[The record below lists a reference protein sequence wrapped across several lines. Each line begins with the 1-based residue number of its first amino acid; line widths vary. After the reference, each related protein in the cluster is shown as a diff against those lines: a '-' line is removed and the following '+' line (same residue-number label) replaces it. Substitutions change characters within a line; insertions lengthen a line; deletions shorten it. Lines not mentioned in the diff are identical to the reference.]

1 MVRELTP
8 GEERRLLTQEQ
19 VDALP
24 NGTVVYVKWTGGNGP
39 HMYIIR
45 QHNGKAYALTEREI
59 REGGGFIPASDRRID
74 PVGSHRAQTRVFLP
88 VDQEADQC
96 SD

>member
-59 REGGGFIPASDRRID
+59 REGGGFIPASDRTNRSSWFPSRTD
-74 PVGSHRAQTRVFLP
+74 PSLSP
-88 VDQEADQC
+88 C
-96 SD
+96 